1 MSEGR
6 KGRCGWSWWY
16 LLLLVQF
23 VAVLCPPFYNRAEP
37 ACIAMPFFCGY
48 QLLWVIVGA
57 VLTAVVYV
65 RHIALQLVGRPDR
78 RQGYSRSLIFKC

>member
-16 LLLLVQF
+16 LLL
-23 VAVLCPPFYNRAEP
+23 
-37 ACIAMPFFCGY
+37 
-48 QLLWVIVGA
+48 WVIVGA

-65 RHIALQLVGRPDR
+65 PHIALQLVGRPDR